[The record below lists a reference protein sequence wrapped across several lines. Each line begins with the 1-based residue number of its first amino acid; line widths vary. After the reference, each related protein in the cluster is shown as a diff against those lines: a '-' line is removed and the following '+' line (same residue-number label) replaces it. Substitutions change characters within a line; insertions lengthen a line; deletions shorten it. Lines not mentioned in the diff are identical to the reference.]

1 MGNFGHHLA
10 GSVAAAGVCGV
21 AAYYGL
27 HTGLADAGAC
37 GLVCGISGLIP
48 DIDSP
53 VSRPSDIIANLAGA
67 LAPMFALQ
75 ALDSSGYSPSEL
87 LIIAFITYLIAR
99 FGLRSMIG
107 RFTVHRGMIH
117 SIPAAVIW
125 GSIVFLA
132 FRRAPAL
139 TQNIMAAG
147 ATIGF
152 VVHLLIDELFSLV
165 DISGGKFTPKASSG
179 TALKFFGSAI
189 FPNILTYII
198 LSVLLYICAVDT
210 GLIDNRYIIAWPVK

>member
-1 MGNFGHHLA
+1 MAGSALA
-10 GSVAAAGVCGV
+10 GCVCGT

-37 GLVCGISGLIP
+37 GLICGISGLIP

-53 VSRPSDIIANLAGA
+53 VSRPADIIANLAGA

-87 LIIAFITYLIAR
+87 LITAFIVYLAAR
-99 FGLRSMIG
+99 FGLRAAIG

-117 SIPAAVIW
+117 SIPVAVIW

-132 FRRAPAL
+132 FRRASGL

-147 ATIGF
+147 AAIGF
-152 VVHLLIDELFSLV
+152 VVHLLIDEMFSLV

-179 TALKFFGSAI
+179 TALKFFGHAV
-189 FPNILTYII
+189 FPNILTYVI
-198 LSVLLYICAVDT
+198 LAVLLYICAADA
-210 GLIDNRYIIAWPVK
+210 GFIGDKYLIAWPIK

>member
-10 GSVAAAGVCGV
+10 GSVAAGGVCGA

-37 GLVCGISGLIP
+37 GLICGISGLIP

-67 LAPMFALQ
+67 LVPMFALQ
-75 ALDSSGYSPSEL
+75 AIDSAGYSPSEL

-99 FGLRSMIG
+99 FGLRAMIG

-125 GSIVFLA
+125 GAVVFLA
-132 FRRAPAL
+132 FRRAPGL
-139 TQNIMAAG
+139 TQNIMATA

-152 VVHLLIDELFSLV
+152 ATHLMIDEMFSLV

-179 TALKFFGSAI
+179 TALKFFGHAV
-189 FPNILTYII
+189 FPNILTYAI
-198 LSVLLYICAVDT
+198 LSVLLYICAVDA
-210 GLIDNRYIIAWPVK
+210 GFVGNKYIIAWPE